1 MKSTLVSALVWALFF
16 GMSAF
21 GHVALKVAVDARG
34 AGGKLALAMVSPLA
48 LAAYASWGVSA
59 LLWAVAL
66 SRHSLLSAN
75 ALSALRYAVVAAC
88 AVLFLGEPLGARRV
102 LGAALIGL
110 GVLLVA

>member
-1 MKSTLVSALVWALFF
+1 MTKTVLSALVWALFF
-16 GMSAF
+16 GSSAF

-34 AGGKLALAMVSPLA
+34 AEGKLALAMISPLA

-75 ALSALRYAVVAAC
+75 ALSALRYAVVAVC
-88 AVLFLGEPLGARRV
+88 AVAFLGEPLGPARIV
-102 LGAALIGL
+102 GATFIGL